1 MDKEKDLESSQS
13 INGNN
18 TEDIFQP
25 KLLCHHAVSDS
36 NFQVASNTHF
46 DVNHSLSFSNASC
59 GHSKTQEEEC
69 AFLTNNLQSVH
80 LTRDNP
86 LSINLPSRRRRLI
99 PVNNKANDYDYESSS
114 DSEFSD
120 GHEKFLNVDLDSK
133 PIPELT
139 AEEELKDE
147 RNWRSCTVTGVVS
160 KIDMKVIEPYKC
172 VLSHGGYM
180 TTGSH
185 NAIIVFS
192 ACYLPHRNRVDYN
205 YVMNNLFAYVISTL
219 DQLVTEDYV
228 LVYLQGGTS
237 KDCVPGFSWLKR
249 CYKMIDR
256 KLRKNL
262 KFLYLVHPTFW
273 LKTLVLMI
281 KPFVSSKFGSKIHFV
296 NSLGELY
303 DSVPVERASIPDRV
317 KQFDCTRS
325 NSNK

>member
-1 MDKEKDLESSQS
+1 MDNEKGIESSQS
-13 INGNN
+13 INANN
-18 TEDIFQP
+18 MENIIQP
-25 KLLCHHAVSDS
+25 DLLCHHTYTVNSQMTS
-36 NFQVASNTHF
+36 NSHL
-46 DVNHSLSFSNASC
+46 DVNHSSFCNTSC
-59 GHSKTQEEEC
+59 NRSKTHEEEC

-86 LSINLPSRRRRLI
+86 SSMDLPSRRRRLI
-99 PVNNKANDYDYESSS
+99 PFNSKADDYDYESSS
-114 DSEFSD
+114 GSEFSD
-120 GHEKFLNVDLDSK
+120 DPDRFLNVDLETNT
-133 PIPELT
+133 IPELT
-139 AEEELKDE
+139 AEEELKEE

-281 KPFVSSKFGSKIHFV
+281 KPFVSSKFGNKINFI
-296 NSLGELY
+296 NSLDELY
-303 DSVPVERASIPDRV
+303 DCVPVERASIPDRV
-317 KQFDCTRS
+317 KQFDSSRS

>member
-1 MDKEKDLESSQS
+1 MDSEKDIGSGRS
-13 INGNN
+13 IINN
-18 TEDIFQP
+18 KTEDIFP
-25 KLLCHHAVSDS
+25 PDSLGSLTYAVDTE
-36 NFQVASNTHF
+36 VASNIHL
-46 DVNHSLSFSNASC
+46 DINHSLTFNNASC
-59 GHSKTQEEEC
+59 EHFQRQEEEC

-99 PVNNKANDYDYESSS
+99 PANNKPNDYDYESSS
-114 DSEFSD
+114 GSEFSD
-120 GHEKFLNVDLDSK
+120 DPDKFLNVNLETE

-139 AEEELKDE
+139 AEEELREE

-185 NAIIVFS
+185 NAIIIFS

-237 KDCVPGFSWLKR
+237 KDCVPSFSWLKR

-273 LKTLVLMI
+273 LKTLVCMI
-281 KPFVSSKFGSKIHFV
+281 KPFVSSKFGNKIHFV
-296 NSLGELY
+296 NSLDELY
-303 DSVPVERASIPDRV
+303 DCVPVERASIPDRV
-317 KQFDCTRS
+317 KQFDCIRS
-325 NSNK
+325 NK

>member
-1 MDKEKDLESSQS
+1 MDNEKDIRSSHS
-13 INGNN
+13 NN
-18 TEDIFQP
+18 KSTEDILQP
-25 KLLCHHAVSDS
+25 DMLCLQTYADDS
-36 NFQVASNTHF
+36 QVASNIYV
-46 DVNHSLSFSNASC
+46 DLNINHSLSFNNASC
-59 GHSKTQEEEC
+59 GCSKTQEEEY
-69 AFLTNNLQSVH
+69 AYLTNNLQSVH

-99 PVNNKANDYDYESSS
+99 PVNNKVNNYDYESSS
-114 DSEFSD
+114 GSEYSD
-120 GHEKFLNVDLDSK
+120 DTDRFLNVDLETK

-139 AEEELKDE
+139 AVEELKEE
-147 RNWRSCTVTGVVS
+147 RNWRSCNITGVVS

-281 KPFVSSKFGSKIHFV
+281 KPFVSSKFGNKIHFV
-296 NSLGELY
+296 NSLDELY
-303 DSVPVERASIPDRV
+303 DCVPVERASIPDRV
-317 KQFDCTRS
+317 KQFDS
-325 NSNK
+325 QK

>member
-1 MDKEKDLESSQS
+1 MDDEKDIGSSWPLKE
-13 INGNN
+13 NN
-18 TEDIFQP
+18 TEHIIQP
-25 KLLCHHAVSDS
+25 DLLCHHAIATDTQIIS
-36 NFQVASNTHF
+36 NLHLSLNESMHSNT
-46 DVNHSLSFSNASC
+46 S
-59 GHSKTQEEEC
+59 SKQSKDEC

-86 LSINLPSRRRRLI
+86 TSINLPSRRRHLI
-99 PVNNKANDYDYESSS
+99 PVNNRAEDYSYESSS

-120 GHEKFLNVDLDSK
+120 NPDKFLNIDLGTRT
-133 PIPELT
+133 IPELT
-139 AEEELKDE
+139 AEEELKEE
-147 RNWRSCTVTGVVS
+147 RSWRSCTVTGIIS

-180 TTGSH
+180 TAGSH
-185 NAIIVFS
+185 NAIIIFS

-237 KDCVPGFSWLKR
+237 KDCVPSFSWLKR

-262 KFLYLVHPTFW
+262 KFLYMVHPTFW

-281 KPFVSSKFGSKIHFV
+281 KPFVSSKFGNKIHFV
-296 NSLGELY
+296 NSLDELY
-303 DSVPVERASIPDRV
+303 ESVPVERASIPDKV
-317 KQFDCTRS
+317 KQFDSTKS
-325 NSNK
+325 IPNK

>member
-1 MDKEKDLESSQS
+1 MDNETDIESSQS
-13 INGNN
+13 IIDNK
-18 TEDIFQP
+18 TEDIFP
-25 KLLCHHAVSDS
+25 SDLLCHAVDP
-36 NFQVASNTHF
+36 QVASNIHL
-46 DVNHSLSFSNASC
+46 DHSLSLSNASC
-59 GHSKTQEEEC
+59 EYSPQTQEEEC

-80 LTRDNP
+80 LMRDNP
-86 LSINLPSRRRRLI
+86 LSINLPSRRCRLI
-99 PVNNKANDYDYESSS
+99 PVTNKPSDYDESSS
-114 DSEFSD
+114 GSEFSD
-120 GHEKFLNVDLDSK
+120 EPDKFLNVDLETK

-139 AEEELKDE
+139 AEEELKEE

-273 LKTLVLMI
+273 LKTLVCMI
-281 KPFVSSKFGSKIHFV
+281 KPFVSSKFSNKIHFV
-296 NSLGELY
+296 NSLDELY
-303 DSVPVERASIPDRV
+303 ECVPVERASIPDRV
-317 KQFDCTRS
+317 KQFDCTRT
-325 NSNK
+325 NK

>member
-1 MDKEKDLESSQS
+1 MDNEKDLESCQS
-13 INGNN
+13 INDNCSK
-18 TEDIFQP
+18 DILQP
-25 KLLCHHAVSDS
+25 DLLCHHTNAVDS
-36 NFQVASNTHF
+36 QSASNTHL
-46 DVNHSLSFSNASC
+46 DINHSLSFSNASC
-59 GHSKTQEEEC
+59 GNSKAQEEEC

-99 PVNNKANDYDYESSS
+99 PINNKVNDYDYESSS
-114 DSEFSD
+114 GSEFSD
-120 GHEKFLNVDLDSK
+120 DADRFLNVDLETK

-147 RNWRSCTVTGVVS
+147 RNWRSCSVTGVVS

-273 LKTLVLMI
+273 LKSLVMMI
-281 KPFVSSKFGSKIHFV
+281 KPFVSSKFGNKIHFV
-296 NSLGELY
+296 NSLDELY
-303 DSVPVERASIPDRV
+303 ECVPVERASIPDRV
-317 KQFDCTRS
+317 KQFDCTKS

>member
-1 MDKEKDLESSQS
+1 MDNEKDMRSGQS
-13 INGNN
+13 ININN

-25 KLLCHHAVSDS
+25 DLLHHHTYAVDS
-36 NFQVASNTHF
+36 QVASNTHL
-46 DVNHSLSFSNASC
+46 DLNHSLSFSNVFSEN
-59 GHSKTQEEEC
+59 SKTQEEEC

-86 LSINLPSRRRRLI
+86 LSINLPSRQRRLI
-99 PVNNKANDYDYESSS
+99 PMNNKANDYDYESSS
-114 DSEFSD
+114 GSEFSD
-120 GHEKFLNVDLDSK
+120 DPDRFLNVDLDSK

-147 RNWRSCTVTGVVS
+147 RNWRSCSVTGVVS

-281 KPFVSSKFGSKIHFV
+281 KPFVSSKFSNKIHFI
-296 NSLGELY
+296 NSLDELY
-303 DSVPVERASIPDRV
+303 DCVPVERASIPNRV

-325 NSNK
+325 NSKN

>member
-1 MDKEKDLESSQS
+1 MDGEKDLSSSQS
-13 INGNN
+13 ININN

-25 KLLCHHAVSDS
+25 DLPHHHTFAVDS
-36 NFQVASNTHF
+36 QVASNTYL
-46 DVNHSLSFSNASC
+46 DLNHSLSFSNASSE
-59 GHSKTQEEEC
+59 HSKIQEEEC

-114 DSEFSD
+114 GSEFSD
-120 GHEKFLNVDLDSK
+120 DPNRFLNVDLDSK

-147 RNWRSCTVTGVVS
+147 RNWRSCTVSGVVT

-205 YVMNNLFAYVISTL
+205 YVMNNLFAYIVSTL

-228 LVYLQGGTS
+228 LVYLQGSTS

-281 KPFVSSKFGSKIHFV
+281 KPFVSSKFGNKIHFI
-296 NSLGELY
+296 NSLDELY
-303 DSVPVERASIPDRV
+303 DCVPVERASIPNRV

-325 NSNK
+325 KSKN

>member
-1 MDKEKDLESSQS
+1 MDNETDIESSQS
-13 INGNN
+13 INDNN
-18 TEDIFQP
+18 MEDNSQSD
-25 KLLCHHAVSDS
+25 LLCHAYAVDP
-36 NFQVASNTHF
+36 QVASNSHL
-46 DVNHSLSFSNASC
+46 DINDSLSFSNASC
-59 GHSKTQEEEC
+59 EHSKMQEEEC

-99 PVNNKANDYDYESSS
+99 PINNKANDYDYESSS
-114 DSEFSD
+114 GSEFSD
-120 GHEKFLNVDLDSK
+120 STDRFLNVDLGTK

-147 RNWRSCTVTGVVS
+147 RNWRSCMVNGVVS

-192 ACYLPHRNRVDYN
+192 ACYLPHRDRVDYN

-219 DQLVTEDYV
+219 DQLITEDYV

-273 LKTLVLMI
+273 LKTLVMMI
-281 KPFVSSKFGSKIHFV
+281 KPFVSSKFGNKIHFI
-296 NSLGELY
+296 NSLDELY
-303 DSVPVERASIPDRV
+303 DCVPVERASIPDRV
-317 KQFDCTRS
+317 KQFDCTNT
-325 NSNK
+325 NSKK